1 MAKRSKENTAAKQA
15 FVAEL
20 LKADSALTMNQ
31 AGKQVRIK
39 FGTQL
44 AYDKLRDAFVAAG
57 GKVDERRGNR
67 GKGKAKGKGKKT
79 GAGKK
84 AGRKGGRSRENTSA
98 KQAFVAELVGAN
110 HDITMNEAGK
120 QVRAKFGTQ
129 LAFPRL
135 KEAFEAAGGKVG
147 KPGRRAKPRTTLV
160 DRRLGRRVADQR
172 AAVTR
177 ETLKAMPT
185 HVVILKIGGD
195 IEPHQFST
203 RADAETFARGQI
215 EHGVALNALAYYQRQ
230 PLNLNVSVDI

>member
-1 MAKRSKENTAAKQA
+1 MAKRSKENTVVKQA

-20 LKADSALTMNQ
+20 LKADPALTMNQ
-31 AGKQVRIK
+31 VGKQVSAK

-44 AYDKLRDAFVAAG
+44 AYDKLRQAFVGAG

-67 GKGKAKGKGKKT
+67 STGKGKGKKA
-79 GAGKK
+79 GAKK
-84 AGRKGGRSRENTSA
+84 SAGRKGGRSRENTSQ
-98 KQAFVAELVGAN
+98 KQAFVAELVHAN

-120 QVRAKFGTQ
+120 QVRVRFGTQ

-135 KEAFEAAGGKVG
+135 KEAFKAAGGKVG

-185 HVVILKIGGD
+185 HVVIVKIGGD

-203 RADAETFARGQI
+203 RNDAEGFARGQI

-230 PLNLNVSVDI
+230 PLNLNVRVDI